1 MVTDQSRECLLCCEK
16 YYTPRLRGQAAA
28 PPRYAGACAAAAR
41 RPLLRAM
48 ASVQRTGDRAAA
60 SARLRRTVCASQLSG
75 RTQGALRLK
84 EMRERIAQTR
94 SCTKSS
100 TCNEMHLAIS
110 HATCILH
117 LACSSIHARCMLQLA
132 DAHAATVTAV
142 LRKKRPATVPTI
154 ATHGACSKVH
164 DVLRCTTVT
173 SARAAMSACRVGVQ
187 NNLRRHCGGTCHPYL
202 WMLSAALIS
211 PSRAE
216 RTRTESFPA
225 TVPLQAATQPECATH
240 AACGCVR
247 CAVYVRS
254 CCMLH
259 QCQVCIGPAA
269 AVLSTVVTVPK
280 AVCAGWQQCAEKLHV
295 CLHCCAR
302 ASVSA

>member
-1 MVTDQSRECLLCCEK
+1 MSGCKRVAAPRAAHATRCISQSRM
-16 YYTPRLRGQAAA
+16 Q
-28 PPRYAGACAAAAR
+28 
-41 RPLLRAM
+41 RA
-48 ASVQRTGDRAAA
+48 S
-60 SARLRRTVCASQLSG
+60 
-75 RTQGALRLK
+75 
-84 EMRERIAQTR
+84 RI
-94 SCTKSS
+94 
-100 TCNEMHLAIS
+100 
-110 HATCILH
+110 

-132 DAHAATVTAV
+132 DAHAATVAAV

-164 DVLRCTTVT
+164 DALRCTTVA

-259 QCQVCIGPAA
+259 QCQVCIGRLP
-269 AVLSTVVTVPK
+269 VYGRY
-280 AVCAGWQQCAEKLHV
+280 CA
-295 CLHCCAR
+295 
-302 ASVSA
+302 